1 MDQTSAS
8 SLQTESSAASARGV
22 ILATLRDH
30 ADELRELHVASL
42 ELFGSLVRGDADGES
57 DVDLLVEF
65 NRPVGIF
72 HFVTVRERLQA
83 ILGRD
88 VDLVERSA
96 VLPQLRERIFEEAIR
111 AA

>member
-1 MDQTSAS
+1 MQTPDNSVP
-8 SLQTESSAASARGV
+8 AREMV
-22 ILATLRDH
+22 LRTLKEH
-30 ADELRELHVASL
+30 AGELRELHVASL
-42 ELFGSLVRGDADGES
+42 ELFGSLVRGAGDSES

-65 NRPVGIF
+65 DRPVGIF

-96 VLPQLRERIFEEAIR
+96 VVPQLRERIYGEAIR